1 MPFHIVVCDDISLM
15 RVDAVVNPANP
26 GLLSDGGGACGALF
40 RRAGEERMR
49 AACAE
54 VGGCPVGSAVA
65 TPGFDLPARF
75 VVHAVGPVWQGGGEG
90 EERALLSCYA
100 SALDVADGLGAASVA
115 LPLVST
121 GAFGF
126 PVRLGLSVARR
137 AVEDFLRDHD
147 QDIYLVVPE
156 RRAID
161 IGSGL
166 FEEIARRL
174 DGAGLPAAGDG
185 GAAGALSG
193 DVPPRAT
200 PLRAWAPS
208 VPAPTARFDALPG
221 FEGGEDV
228 VVAGLAAWEPPEAA
242 REPAAAGPPALA
254 PDRAF
259 QPAGTSSAGTP
270 PAGTPRRLGHGAPR
284 ELGDLLGN
292 LDASFSET
300 LLRLIDERG
309 MTDAQAYRKANV
321 SRQLF
326 SKIRGDRAYR
336 PSKQTVLAFAVA
348 LELTLPET
356 NDLLARAG
364 FALSHASAS
373 DVIVEYF
380 IGRGCHDLFLIN
392 EALFAFD
399 QALLG
404 A

>member
-26 GLLSDGGGACGALF
+26 GLLSDGGGVCGALF

-100 SALDVADGLGAASVA
+100 SALGLADGLGAASVA

-137 AVEDFLRDHD
+137 AVEDFLCDHD
-147 QDIYLVVPE
+147 QDVYLVVPE

-185 GAAGALSG
+185 GAAGAPPG
-193 DVPPRAT
+193 DVPPRAA
-200 PLRAWAPS
+200 PLRAWTTS
-208 VPAPTARFDALPG
+208 VPVPAARFDALPD

-228 VVAGLAAWEPPEAA
+228 AVAGLAAWEPPEAA
-242 REPAAAGPPALA
+242 GEHAAAEPPAFA
-254 PDRAF
+254 PDRAGR
-259 QPAGTSSAGTP
+259 PAGTPS
-270 PAGTPRRLGHGAPR
+270 AGTPRRLGRGAPR

-300 LLRLIDERG
+300 LLRLIDEHG

-326 SKIRGDRAYR
+326 SKIRGDRSYR